1 MEYPKECILE
11 KPLIFDTHAH
21 YDDERFD
28 GIRDELLYGMHQN
41 GVEKIVT
48 CGCDGVSSRNAITI
62 AEKYSFVYAA
72 VGIHPCNID
81 SGTTIDELRMLAMHK
96 KCVAIGEI
104 GLDYYWEPDKKEIQK
119 QIFLEQISLAKELD
133 LPVLVHDREAHADT
147 IEILL
152 KTKPR
157 GVLHCFSGSAE
168 SAKMITDI
176 GMYIGVGGVITF
188 KNAKKLPEV
197 VASIPS
203 DKLLLETDCPYLA
216 PEPYRGKL
224 CHSGLITLTAQK
236 IAEIRGESCE
246 NILKICNKN
255 AKELFG
261 L

>member
-1 MEYPKECILE
+1 M
-11 KPLIFDTHAH
+11 
-21 YDDERFD
+21 
-28 GIRDELLYGMHQN
+28 
-41 GVEKIVT
+41 
-48 CGCDGVSSRNAITI
+48 
-62 AEKYSFVYAA
+62 
-72 VGIHPCNID
+72 
-81 SGTTIDELRMLAMHK
+81 
-96 KCVAIGEI
+96 
-104 GLDYYWEPDKKEIQK
+104 
-119 QIFLEQISLAKELD
+119 
-133 LPVLVHDREAHADT
+133 HDREAHTDT

-157 GVLHCFSGSAE
+157 GVLHCFSGSVE
-168 SAKMITDI
+168 SAKLITDI

-197 VASIPS
+197 VTSIPA

-224 CHSGLITLTAQK
+224 CHSGMISLTAQK
-236 IAEIRGESCE
+236 IAEIRGETRE

>member
-1 MEYPKECILE
+1 MEYPNECILE
-11 KPLIFDTHAH
+11 QPLIFDTHAH
-21 YDDERFD
+21 YDDDRFD
-28 GIRDELLYGMHQN
+28 GMLDELMNSMHLY
-41 GVEKIVT
+41 GVEKIIT
-48 CGCDGVSSRNAITI
+48 CGCDGSSSNAALTI
-62 AEKYSFVYAA
+62 AEKYPFVYAA

-81 SGTTIDELRMLAMHK
+81 SGTTIEEIKQLAKHK

-104 GLDYYWEPDKKEIQK
+104 GLDYYWESDKKEEQK
-119 QIFLEQISLAKELD
+119 EIFSNQIELAKELN
-133 LPVLVHDREAHADT
+133 LPVLVHDREAHSDT
-147 IEILL
+147 IDILL

-157 GVLHCFSGSAE
+157 GVLHCFSGSVE
-168 SAKMITDI
+168 SARLITDM

-197 VASIPS
+197 VASIPN

-224 CHSGLITLTAQK
+224 CYSGMISLTAQK
-236 IAEIRGESCE
+236 IAEIRGEKRE
-246 NILKICNKN
+246 NLLKICNKN

>member
-1 MEYPKECILE
+1 MEYPKDCILE
-11 KPLIFDTHAH
+11 KALIFDTHAH
-21 YDDERFD
+21 YDDDRFSENL
-28 GIRDELLYGMHQN
+28 DELMCSMQQN
-41 GVEKIVT
+41 GVEKIIT
-48 CGCDGVSSRNAITI
+48 CGCDGESSKSALAI
-62 AEKYSFVYAA
+62 AEKYPFVYAA

-81 SGTTIDELRMLAMHK
+81 SGTTIHELRQLANHE

-104 GLDYYWEPDKKEIQK
+104 GLDYYWESENKVEQKEIFK
-119 QIFLEQISLAKELD
+119 AQIDLAKELN

-157 GVLHCFSGSAE
+157 GVLHCFSGSVE
-168 SAKMITDI
+168 SAKLITDI

-197 VASIPS
+197 VASIPD

-224 CHSGLITLTAQK
+224 CHSGMISLTAKK
-236 IAEIRGESCE
+236 IAEIRGETRE